1 MSFLKEQV
9 KKNVK
14 EILKN
19 NMNFR
24 LYEFIET
31 DKFQFLRIHKNGN
44 TSVSKCIHDDY
55 GKEVRYTHQLSK
67 KPRFCV
73 IRDPYERFLSGLKWD
88 LWINKI
94 DIKDVNIKKLFT
106 TNEHHVRNLLSKKI
120 SHSVSQI
127 PYLFNA
133 QCSHY
138 IDISDLT
145 IFLKMHFKK
154 SQHQLKL
161 EDLKKDIS
169 LQTHFLGKEF
179 VKQNKLFLDNTKNIE
194 KYLDK
199 DEIMKYLHLDY
210 FVYNHLKQSPFLWE
224 WQQGRI
230 F

>member
-1 MSFLKEQV
+1 
-9 KKNVK
+9 
-14 EILKN
+14 
-19 NMNFR
+19 MNFR
-24 LYEFIET
+24 LYDFIET

-67 KPRFCV
+67 KLRFCV

-94 DIKDVNIKKLFT
+94 DIKDVDIKKLFT
-106 TNEHHVRNLLSKKI
+106 TNEHHVRNLLSKQI
-120 SHSVSQI
+120 SHSVSQV

-161 EDLKKDIS
+161 EDLKKDVS

-179 VKQNKLFLDNTKNIE
+179 VKQNKLVSDNTKDIE